1 MNKSIHLHFNLYILI
16 YRKYLSK
23 VYTTTDISMLWVT
36 TLFDV
41 TIKKWFWYFMQQ
53 LLGQNTFCDV
63 ELWIGTLKTDS
74 PQWLVKCF
82 LNWLVFIYFFRGWG
96 VGRVFFL
103 LPPPLRKQSLRNIG
117 ITLSDCPFVC
127 AIVSSLNISYRETFE
142 ILISHKDCLL
152 RKGASWFWPK
162 DIWASSRSLEG
173 LCPVHIFPI
182 KINWKFWLHTKVAYY
197 LRVCSNFTQC
207 YLSKEKPLEGKV

>member
-1 MNKSIHLHFNLYILI
+1 MVLIFYATVVRPKHILW
-16 YRKYLSK
+16 RWTMDRNFKNWFSAMVGQVFSKLACFYL
-23 VYTTTDISMLWVT
+23 
-36 TLFDV
+36 
-41 TIKKWFWYFMQQ
+41 
-53 LLGQNTFCDV
+53 
-63 ELWIGTLKTDS
+63 
-74 PQWLVKCF
+74 
-82 LNWLVFIYFFRGWG
+82 FFSGLG
-96 VGRVFFL
+96 VGRVFFCY
-103 LPPPLRKQSLRNIG
+103 PPPLRKQSLRNIG

-127 AIVSSLNISYRETFE
+127 VIVSSLNISYRETFE

-182 KINWKFWLHTKVAYY
+182 KINWKFWLHTKVAYF

>member
-96 VGRVFFL
+96 WVGFFFVT
-103 LPPPLRKQSLRNIG
+103 PPPPKTKFEEYRNHVVRLSVCLCNRIQSK
-117 ITLSDCPFVC
+117 
-127 AIVSSLNISYRETFE
+127 Y
-142 ILISHKDCLL
+142 IL
-152 RKGASWFWPK
+152 
-162 DIWASSRSLEG
+162 
-173 LCPVHIFPI
+173 
-182 KINWKFWLHTKVAYY
+182 
-197 LRVCSNFTQC
+197 
-207 YLSKEKPLEGKV
+207 